1 MLIRNLPTTLHLIY
15 LLAFL
20 SPPFLT
26 LYTLY
31 IFIGILSRGNSQISS
46 INTEFFYYNKMTAV
60 HMFSLDD
67 ILLKLYYEDTKLI
80 LVHTDGP
87 GPVVA
92 AAGRNFKILM
102 FPAVRT

>member
-1 MLIRNLPTTLHLIY
+1 
-15 LLAFL
+15 
-20 SPPFLT
+20 
-26 LYTLY
+26 
-31 IFIGILSRGNSQISS
+31 
-46 INTEFFYYNKMTAV
+46 MTAV